1 MPRRTERSSRTPD
14 DSSTPRRTEARDHAV
29 ETVGSTDEGG
39 LTLDRRWHL
48 AETPHEIA
56 VSELEYA
63 IIRCGEAFAR
73 WQAECLA
80 AVSGIQMGGN
90 DNAMLHVIRMKE
102 RAKGVKEIA
111 RLMNRDD
118 IPNIQYSLRKLLKAG
133 LIEKSTHSSHRQ
145 GVTYHVTARGH
156 EITERYAGL
165 RRSLL
170 LDFTRTVNEFV
181 PQLTDAARTLD
192 LMSGIYEQAARIAA
206 THRGSGSG
214 D

>member
-1 MPRRTERSSRTPD
+1 MPRSKKPSSPGLQKVSKEKGPSAPD
-14 DSSTPRRTEARDHAV
+14 TARAANA
-29 ETVGSTDEGG
+29 ENGG
-39 LTLDRRWHL
+39 LPLDRRWHL

-63 IIRCGEAFAR
+63 IIRCNEAFIR

-80 AVSGIQMGGN
+80 AVSGIDVGGS
-90 DNAMLHVIRMKE
+90 DNALLHVIRMKE

-133 LIEKSTHSSHRQ
+133 LIEKSAQSSHRQ
-145 GVTYHVTARGH
+145 GVTYHVTDKGY
-156 EITERYAGL
+156 EITELYAGL

-170 LDFTRTVNEFV
+170 LDVTGKVHEFV
-181 PQLTDAARTLD
+181 PQLTDATRTLD
-192 LMSGIYEQAARIAA
+192 LMSGIYEQAARISA
-206 THRGSGSG
+206 THRSDQPG
-214 D
+214 

>member
-1 MPRRTERSSRTPD
+1 MPRSKNPGS
-14 DSSTPRRTEARDHAV
+14 PRLPKVPKHSESPAADV
-29 ETVGSTDEGG
+29 ETVGSLEHGG

-48 AETPHEIA
+48 ATTPHEIA

-73 WQAECLA
+73 WQAECLV
-80 AVSGIQMGGN
+80 AVSGIDVGGS
-90 DNAMLHVIRMKE
+90 DNALLHVIRMKE

-111 RLMNRDD
+111 RLTNRDD

-133 LIEKSTHSSHRQ
+133 LIEKSAQSSHRQ
-145 GVTYHVTARGH
+145 GVTYRVTDKGY
-156 EITERYAGL
+156 EVTELYAGL

-170 LDFTRTVNEFV
+170 IDFTGTVHEFV

-206 THRGSGSG
+206 THRSDSSE
-214 D
+214 

>member
-1 MPRRTERSSRTPD
+1 MPRSKKPSSPGLPKVSKAAPD
-14 DSSTPRRTEARDHAV
+14 VAGA
-29 ETVGSTDEGG
+29 STDENGG
-39 LTLDRRWHL
+39 LALDRRWHL

-63 IIRCGEAFAR
+63 IIRCNEAFAR

-80 AVSGIQMGGN
+80 AVSGIDVGGS
-90 DNAMLHVIRMKE
+90 DNALLHVIRMKE

-133 LIEKSTHSSHRQ
+133 LIEKSTQSSHRQ
-145 GVTYHVTARGH
+145 GVTYRVTAKGFD
-156 EITERYAGL
+156 ITERYAGL

-170 LDFTRTVNEFV
+170 LDFTGTVHEFV
-181 PQLTDAARTLD
+181 PQLTDSARTLD

-206 THRGSGSG
+206 THRS
-214 D
+214 DQPE

>member
-1 MPRRTERSSRTPD
+1 MPGNKKPGSPGLPRKSKEKQPAAPD
-14 DSSTPRRTEARDHAV
+14 LA
-29 ETVGSTDEGG
+29 TVGSAEDGG

-63 IIRCGEAFAR
+63 ILRCNEAFTR

-80 AVSGIQMGGN
+80 AVSGIDVGGS
-90 DNAMLHVIRMKE
+90 DNALLHVIRMKE

-133 LIEKSTHSSHRQ
+133 LIEKSAQSSHRQ
-145 GVTYHVTARGH
+145 GVTYHVTDKGH
-156 EITERYAGL
+156 EITELYAGL

-170 LDFTRTVNEFV
+170 LDFTGTVHEFV

-206 THRGSGSG
+206 THRS
-214 D
+214 DQPE

>member
-1 MPRRTERSSRTPD
+1 MPKSKTPGSPGLPKRSRGPESAAPD
-14 DSSTPRRTEARDHAV
+14 LAI
-29 ETVGSTDEGG
+29 VGNAEHGG

-48 AETPHEIA
+48 AETPHEVA

-63 IIRCGEAFAR
+63 IMRCNEAFTR

-80 AVSGIQMGGN
+80 AVSGIDVGGG
-90 DNAMLHVIRMKE
+90 DNALLHVIRMKE

-133 LIEKSTHSSHRQ
+133 LIEKSAQSSHRQ
-145 GVTYHVTARGH
+145 GVTYRVTDKGY

-170 LDFTRTVNEFV
+170 LDFTGTVHEFV
-181 PQLTDAARTLD
+181 PQMTDAARTLD

-206 THRGSGSG
+206 THRI
-214 D
+214 DQPD